1 MMLIDSARYLP
12 DDILVKVDRATMAV
26 GLEARAPLLDHR
38 LIELAWR
45 LPTAALL
52 REGKGKWPLHALFK
66 RHLPPALADRPKR
79 GFSVPIEQ
87 WLRGPLR
94 NWADELLDAD
104 LIRSQGLLEPEPI
117 GRMWAEHLSGHRN
130 WSFQLW
136 TLLMFQNWL

>member
-1 MMLIDSARYLP
+1 MPGSA
-12 DDILVKVDRATMAV
+12 
-26 GLEARAPLLDHR
+26 GEAEPPHHR
-38 LIELAWR
+38 EN
-45 LPTAALL
+45 
-52 REGKGKWPLHALFK
+52 
-66 RHLPPALADRPKR
+66 RPKR

-136 TLLMFQNWL
+136 TLLMFQNWLRHWQSVLSSSDASLVE